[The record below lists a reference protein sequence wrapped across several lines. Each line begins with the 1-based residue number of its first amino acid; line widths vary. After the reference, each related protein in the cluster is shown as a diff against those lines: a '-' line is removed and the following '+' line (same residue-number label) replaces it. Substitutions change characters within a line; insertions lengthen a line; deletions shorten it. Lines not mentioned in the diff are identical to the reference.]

1 MASSY
6 LGISVLEI
14 TLLRAGCFVCLEVRY
29 ELSDLVVFSRCL
41 QCSVQHA

>member
-6 LGISVLEI
+6 LGMIVLEI
-14 TLLRAGCFVCLEVRY
+14 TLLRVGCFVCLEVRY
-29 ELSDLVVFSRCL
+29 ELLDFIVFARCL